1 MEKNQVHISIEAE
14 FHMLRHFE
22 SFSES
27 SLNRIKTVFTQ
38 AQIDAEIK
46 QAGSRFYQSFAKDIS
61 SILDQ
66 VFANNFRQKTSS
78 NGNVILSALFAVKV
92 GEHGVAEMDTL
103 SQEEKDKIKFQN
115 NRGLDLMHLQVDQ
128 LPPSNAYVLILKPI
142 ENGYHFITAF
152 PGDEGMPL
160 PYETLPEAYRKQ
172 CKAYWDKHVFLD
184 KI

>member
-38 AQIDAEIK
+38 AQIDAEIN
-46 QAGSRFYQSFAKDIS
+46 QAGSRFYQSFATDIP
-61 SILDQ
+61 SILDR
-66 VFANNFRQKTSS
+66 VFAGVFNQKTGN
-78 NGNVILSALFAVKV
+78 NGNVILSLQTDTQV
-92 GEHGVAEMDTL
+92 GEHGVAERDTL
-103 SQEEKDKIKFQN
+103 SQEEKDKITFQN

-172 CKAYWDKHVFLD
+172 CKAYWDRHVFLD
-184 KI
+184 RI